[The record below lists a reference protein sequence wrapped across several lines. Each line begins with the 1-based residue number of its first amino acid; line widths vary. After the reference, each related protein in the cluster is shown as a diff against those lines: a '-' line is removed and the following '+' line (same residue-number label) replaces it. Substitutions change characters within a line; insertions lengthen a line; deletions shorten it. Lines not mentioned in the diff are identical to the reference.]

1 MTDMVNALATAA
13 PGATAP
19 ENVITY
25 YNVANET
32 LSLYQIGATK
42 TAPCSTANITV
53 KTDDAS
59 YSSSIPTFTG
69 TGVRLVT
76 DNISVPTS
84 ATFNGTQDDISV
96 SGTPSGTISEPTFS
110 GTNATI
116 TVS

>member
-19 ENVITY
+19 ENAITY

-42 TAPCSTANITV
+42 TTPCSTANITV
-53 KTDDAS
+53 KTDDAI